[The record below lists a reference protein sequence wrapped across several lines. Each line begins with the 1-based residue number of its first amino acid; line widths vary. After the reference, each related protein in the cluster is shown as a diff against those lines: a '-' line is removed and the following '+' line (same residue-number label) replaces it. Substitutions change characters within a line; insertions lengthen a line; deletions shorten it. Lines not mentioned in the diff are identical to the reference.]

1 MFVVYRVELLHTV
14 VELVVQLEK
23 WISSVEEVLSNQPG
37 LTKQNEDLHKQ
48 LQQLKVG
55 FSNKQLN

>member
-14 VELVVQLEK
+14 VELVVELEK

-37 LTKQNEDLHKQ
+37 LTKQSEDLQKQ

-55 FSNKQLN
+55 FQ